1 MKLRKTKTPPPTNRQ
16 RLLGDRQSSPTAFSY
31 HSRRSEL
38 ELNTGRQLLRTSTI
52 SAKRFG
58 KFWLQRF
65 GLFILLAV
73 ALVSLVS
80 SVTLSTDPKV
90 VLVAGSSQQ
99 PFLQDKQIYTQ
110 AVVKQLSSSIWNHN
124 KITVN
129 TERINQQLTAQ
140 FPELASVSLTLPL
153 VSHRPIVYLRA
164 AQPAIILHALS
175 GSYVLDTTGKALLS
189 GAVPPAV
196 TALNLPTLT
205 DQSGLAIAVNHEAL
219 RSSDVSF
226 IQTVVAELKVHGLTP
241 SSLIL
246 PAASSELDIH
256 LLGQSYFIKFNLQ
269 AGDAPQQVGTFLAV
283 QAQFKEK
290 NVLPGAYVDVRVN
303 GRAYYK

>member
-1 MKLRKTKTPPPTNRQ
+1 MKLRNTKTPQPTNRQ

-38 ELNTGRQLLRTSTI
+38 ELNTGRQLLRTSTM

-90 VLVAGSSQQ
+90 ILVAGSSEQ
-99 PFLQDKQIYTQ
+99 PFLQAKQIYTQ

-175 GSYVLDTTGKALLS
+175 GSYVLDTSGKALLG
-189 GAVPPAV
+189 GAVPAAV

-219 RSSDVSF
+219 RSRDVRF
-226 IQTVVAELKVHGLTP
+226 IQTVVAELKTHGLTP
-241 SSLIL
+241 SSLVL
-246 PAASSELDIH
+246 PVASSELDVH
-256 LLGQSYFIKFNLQ
+256 LSGQPYYIKFNLQ
-269 AGDAPQQVGTFLAV
+269 SDDAPQQIGTFLAV
-283 QAQFKEK
+283 QAQLKGQ
-290 NVLPGAYVDVRVN
+290 NVIPGAYVDVRVN

>member
-1 MKLRKTKTPPPTNRQ
+1 MKLRKTKTPSPTNRQ

-99 PFLQDKQIYTQ
+99 PFLQAKQIYTQ
-110 AVVKQLSSSIWNHN
+110 AVIKQLSSSIWNHN

-129 TERINQQLTAQ
+129 AERINQQLTAQ
-140 FPELASVSLTLPL
+140 FPELASVSAD
-153 VSHRPIVYLRA
+153 VA
-164 AQPAIILHALS
+164 ACLA
-175 GSYVLDTTGKALLS
+175 
-189 GAVPPAV
+189 PPDCLFAG
-196 TALNLPTLT
+196 PP
-205 DQSGLAIAVNHEAL
+205 SR
-219 RSSDVSF
+219 RSF
-226 IQTVVAELKVHGLTP
+226 YT
-241 SSLIL
+241 
-246 PAASSELDIH
+246 
-256 LLGQSYFIKFNLQ
+256 
-269 AGDAPQQVGTFLAV
+269 
-283 QAQFKEK
+283 
-290 NVLPGAYVDVRVN
+290 R
-303 GRAYYK
+303 

>member
-1 MKLRKTKTPPPTNRQ
+1 
-16 RLLGDRQSSPTAFSY
+16 
-31 HSRRSEL
+31 
-38 ELNTGRQLLRTSTI
+38 LNTGRQLLRTSTI
-52 SAKRFG
+52 SAKRLG

-73 ALVSLVS
+73 ALVSFIS

-99 PFLQDKQIYTQ
+99 PFLQDKQVYNRAI
-110 AVVKQLSSSIWNHN
+110 VKQLGSSIWNRN

-129 TERINQQLTAQ
+129 TERINQQLTMQ
-140 FPELASVSLTLPL
+140 FPELASVNMTLPL
-153 VSHRPIVYLRA
+153 VSHRPIIYLQA
-164 AQPAIILHALS
+164 AQPAIILHTTS

-196 TALNLPTLT
+196 TDLNLPTLT
-205 DQSGLAIAVNHEAL
+205 DQSGLAITVNREAL
-219 RSSDVSF
+219 RSSDVRF
-226 IQTVVAELKVHGLTP
+226 IQTVVAELKVQGLTP

-246 PAASSELDIH
+246 PVASSELDVY
-256 LLGQSYFIKFNLQ
+256 LAGQPYFIKFNLQ
-269 AGDAPQQVGTFLAV
+269 SDNARQQVGTFLAV
-283 QAQFKEK
+283 LAQLKRQ
-290 NVLPGAYVDVRVN
+290 NNLPNAYVDVRVD

>member
-1 MKLRKTKTPPPTNRQ
+1 MRLRKTKTPPPTNRQ
-16 RLLGDRQSSPTAFSY
+16 RIMGARQSSPTAYSY
-31 HSRRSEL
+31 HARRSEL
-38 ELNTGRQLLRTSTI
+38 ELNTGRQLLRTSTV

-73 ALVSLVS
+73 ALVCLIS

-99 PFLQDKQIYTQ
+99 PFLQDRQIYTQ

-129 TERINQQLTAQ
+129 TEHINQLLAAQ
-140 FPELASVSLTLPL
+140 FPELTSVSMTLPL
-153 VSHRPIVYLRA
+153 VSHRPVIYLRA
-164 AQPAIILHALS
+164 AEPALILHTGS
-175 GSYVLDTTGKALLS
+175 GSYVLDITGKALLS

-196 TALNLPTLT
+196 TKLNLPTLT
-205 DQSGLAIAVNHEAL
+205 DQSGLVIIVNHEAL
-219 RSSDVSF
+219 RSSDVRF
-226 IQTVVAELKVHGLTP
+226 IQTVMAELQAHGLTP
-241 SSLIL
+241 NSFIL
-246 PAASSELDIH
+246 PAASSELDVH
-256 LLGQSYFIKFNLQ
+256 LLGQPYFIKFNLQ
-269 AGDAPQQVGTFLAV
+269 ADDARQQVGTFLAV
-283 QAQFKEK
+283 QAHLKGQ
-290 NVLPGAYVDVRVN
+290 NSLPSAYVDVRVD